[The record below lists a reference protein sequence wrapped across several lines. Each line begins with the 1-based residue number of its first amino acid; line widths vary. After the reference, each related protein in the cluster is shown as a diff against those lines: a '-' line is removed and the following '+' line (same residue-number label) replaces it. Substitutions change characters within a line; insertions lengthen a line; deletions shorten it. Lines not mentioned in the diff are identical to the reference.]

1 MFTTLMMS
9 LARRRPALTGSEG
22 SAFPPPRT
30 SGTSRSPAD
39 DAGQRFT
46 LPPRNLTGGAQ

>member
-9 LARRRPALTGSEG
+9 LARRRTALAGSEG
-22 SAFPPPRT
+22 SAFPPPQAN
-30 SGTSRSPAD
+30 GASRSPAN
-39 DAGQRFT
+39 DAGPGFT

>member
-9 LARRRPALTGSEG
+9 LARRRTALTGSEG

-30 SGTSRSPAD
+30 NGATRSPAN
-39 DAGQRFT
+39 DAGPNFP

>member
-9 LARRRPALTGSEG
+9 LARRRTALSGSEG

-30 SGTSRSPAD
+30 NGATRSPAN
-39 DAGQRFT
+39 DAGQSFP